1 MSWHQMSDEQRR
13 HWYQT
18 REHAE
23 RVARAGEVQFVGRV
37 YEADEEYPER
47 EYRGRVWEGEVTLLV
62 PVEGEAD
69 IEQLAGSFYAS
80 GALVDR
86 VVATMLNRG
95 QLVQRRR
102 GTQSKSRDSDACWG
116 DARVTVEGKL
126 ATCKLSLCIL
136 LDDDDFAAPPAP
148 PAPPSNVSV
157 AEDDA
162 EVWWV
167 CQRGVPLIGPGSKAK
182 MEREL
187 ASARNVVQKRWY
199 KFHFITAD
207 GQAFRKG
214 LHVAAKGREPA
225 GLWPR
230 DFRSHYM
237 TFGYSTLQFAQEYAA
252 ASGRNIECPDLTE
265 PQLMAM
271 EGCNAPQAAPPAPPP
286 PAPRRESETRNRT
299 PRKPDQGLLF

>member
-18 REHAE
+18 REDAE

-136 LDDDDFAAPPAP
+136 LDDDDFAPA
-148 PAPPSNVSV
+148 
-157 AEDDA
+157 
-162 EVWWV
+162 
-167 CQRGVPLIGPGSKAK
+167 
-182 MEREL
+182 
-187 ASARNVVQKRWY
+187 
-199 KFHFITAD
+199 
-207 GQAFRKG
+207 
-214 LHVAAKGREPA
+214 
-225 GLWPR
+225 
-230 DFRSHYM
+230 
-237 TFGYSTLQFAQEYAA
+237 
-252 ASGRNIECPDLTE
+252 
-265 PQLMAM
+265 
-271 EGCNAPQAAPPAPPP
+271 AAPPAPPP
-286 PAPRRESETRNRT
+286 PAPKREPETRNRT